1 VEAGSRLALSTPE
14 RPALVQRARL
24 LAWAGIGWHFV
35 EFAIAVA
42 AGIAAS
48 SIALVAFGIDSL
60 IESLAGFVVVWRFA
74 ERRTDPHAAERQAQ
88 KLIAA
93 SFFVLAAYVSFE
105 AVRTL
110 AGGDRPE
117 VSIVGLVLAAVSVP
131 VMVVLARAKRR
142 VGLDLDSGA
151 TVSESVQNLLCSYLS
166 VAVLLGLGANAAFG
180 WWWADPVAAL
190 VIAAI
195 ALREGFEGWRA
206 ESQDCC

>member
-1 VEAGSRLALSTPE
+1 MEAGSRVALGAAGE
-14 RPALVQRARL
+14 RPALVHRARL
-24 LAWAGIGWHFV
+24 LAWAGIAWHFA

-74 ERRTDPHAAERQAQ
+74 ERRPDVEAAERKAQ
-88 KLIAA
+88 RLIAA
-93 SFFVLAAYVSFE
+93 SFFVLAAYVTFE

-110 AGGDRPE
+110 TGGDRPGAS
-117 VSIVGLVLAAVSVP
+117 VVGLVLAAVTIP

-142 VGLDLDSGA
+142 VGLNLGSAA
-151 TVSESVQNLLCSYLS
+151 TVSESVQNLVCSYLS

-190 VIAAI
+190 VIAAV
-195 ALREGFEGWRA
+195 ALREGVDGWRGG
-206 ESQDCC
+206 ES

>member
-1 VEAGSRLALSTPE
+1 MEAGSRVALGEAGE

-24 LAWAGIGWHFV
+24 LAWAGIAWHFA

-42 AGIAAS
+42 AGVAAS
-48 SIALVAFGIDSL
+48 SIALIAFGIDSL

-74 ERRTDPHAAERQAQ
+74 ERRTDVEVAERRAQ
-88 KLIAA
+88 RLIAA
-93 SFFVLAAYVSFE
+93 SFFVLAAYVTFE

-117 VSIVGLVLAAVSVP
+117 ASVVGLVLAAVSIP

-142 VGLDLDSGA
+142 VGLGLESAA
-151 TVSESVQNLLCSYLS
+151 TVSEGVQNLVCSYLS
-166 VAVLLGLGANAAFG
+166 VAVLVGLGANAAFG

-190 VIAAI
+190 VIAAV
-195 ALREGFEGWRA
+195 ALREGVDGWRGG
-206 ESQDCC
+206 ES